1 MSQLGPHTWEDL
13 VSLSLQ
19 CSVLQPKSN
28 YSITVWVGLWTTTTL
43 RLAHRDWEGGV
54 SRTGWVDTR
63 LLLLLVSSTFN
74 LQVLSLTKTDLQGLV
89 AFGSIPSEV
98 RVSRA

>member
-1 MSQLGPHTWEDL
+1 MCPRVIQNDNSCH
-13 VSLSLQ
+13 SLNAWLD
-19 CSVLQPKSN
+19 QPS
-28 YSITVWVGLWTTTTL
+28 TVWVGLWTTTTL
-43 RLAHRDWEGGV
+43 RLAHRDWDGGV